1 MSARTIA
8 IIAIGIFAV
17 AVPTGAQAR
26 AEGPVAVNTANLPQ
40 PVRDRLEEAA
50 KRGPQAVIR
59 YVNRTRMMF
68 HLRADEVLAK

>member
-17 AVPTGAQAR
+17 AVPVGAQAR
-26 AEGPVAVNTANLPQ
+26 AEGAVAVNTAGLPK

-50 KRGPQAVIR
+50 KRGTQAVIQ
-59 YVNRTRMMF
+59 YVNRTRMI
-68 HLRADEVLAK
+68 HQLRADEVLSK